1 MKGYWVVLVYP
12 IAPAAAGVLMGTYP
26 LALAALLVAGAAAWV
41 WKARKRPVLDILMP
55 AVTVKGFSR
64 LAAAFVVIALLVQAV
79 ASFLLGLGA
88 VAGWPVAWL
97 VPYSILPSCLL
108 AAAVYLKLNLLR

>member
-1 MKGYWVVLVYP
+1 MRRSWVFLVYP

-55 AVTVKGFSR
+55 AVTVEGFSR
-64 LAAAFVVIALLVQAV
+64 LAAALVAIALLVQAV
-79 ASFLLGLGA
+79 ASFLLGMGI
-88 VAGWPVAWL
+88 VAGWSIVWL
-97 VPYSILPSCLL
+97 LPYATMPSSVL
-108 AAAVYLKLNLLR
+108 AGGLYLRKRSPS